1 VVNGSGE
8 AHFFMVGSAN
18 GEGLSLR
25 GWVGT
30 VLMCTLVAAGV
41 GGGLGIALVGRMK
54 AGEQKQVAAPVV
66 SGPAPKYG
74 MDTSLIDLPPVIT
87 NLADP
92 PTAWVRLQ
100 ASIVYDNKAVPKP
113 ELLAAKVAED
123 VLAYMKTVTV
133 AQIGGASG
141 LEHLREDLNERAS
154 IRSDGHIR
162 ELIIQTVVV
171 Q

>member
-1 VVNGSGE
+1 M
-8 AHFFMVGSAN
+8 FGSAA
-18 GEGLSLR
+18 GRGQSLL
-25 GWVGT
+25 GFVAALAVLT
-30 VLMCTLVAAGV
+30 VVAAGV
-41 GGGLGIALVGRMK
+41 GGVLGMGLVAKVK
-54 AGEQKQVAAPVV
+54 AVAQEPAPDVQV
-66 SGPAPKYG
+66 GPAPKYG
-74 MDTSLIDLPPVIT
+74 RDMSLLDLPPVIT

-92 PTAWVRLQ
+92 ATAWVRLQ

-113 ELLAAKVAED
+113 QMLAAQIGED
-123 VLAYMKTVTV
+123 VLAYMKTVTL

-154 IRSDGHIR
+154 IRSDGHVR